1 MDSVWRCLKHVRWLA
16 GPTAVLAGLTAHGLL
31 ALVVLAV
38 LGVVLVL
45 AVLARGMLRWIIS
58 SGDRSDV
65 VIRMILALR
74 GDGGSLTQKHS
85 AGNARP
91 DPAKARPA
99 WRRKC

>member
-1 MDSVWRCLKHVRWLA
+1 MGSVWRCLKYMGMA
-16 GPTAVLAGLTAHGLL
+16 GSAVVAGLTAHELL

-38 LGVVLVL
+38 LVAVLVL
-45 AVLARGMLRWIIS
+45 AVLVRGMLRWIIS

-74 GDGGSLTQKHS
+74 GDGGSLTQEHS
-85 AGNARP
+85 AGSAQP
-91 DPAKARPA
+91 DQPKGRLA